1 MCIFYVYIIF
11 ILYFYLRKLILM
23 EVVSKK
29 KKKNQTE
36 LNLIFMKPIPQIVDN
51 FWNAENTCISSSLA
65 QPRQRADFMR
75 AHAMWAKHSCLAP

>member
-1 MCIFYVYIIF
+1 
-11 ILYFYLRKLILM
+11 M
-23 EVVSKK
+23 EVVSK